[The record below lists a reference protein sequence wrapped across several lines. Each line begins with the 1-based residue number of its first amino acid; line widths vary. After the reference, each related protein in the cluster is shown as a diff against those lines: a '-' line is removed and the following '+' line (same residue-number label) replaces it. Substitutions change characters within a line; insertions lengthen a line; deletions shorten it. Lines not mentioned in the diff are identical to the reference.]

1 MDFSIQSNSFTFIRT
16 FFRLKDEHYASYPK
30 YLSNKN
36 NKFIIFRL
44 VNLAYESWDENI
56 YVLSFANLKFISP
69 SDNSSI
75 AKGTMEMTCEH
86 LKL

>member
-1 MDFSIQSNSFTFIRT
+1 MDFSIQSNSFTIKT
-16 FFRLKDEHYASYPK
+16 VFRLKDEHYASYPK

-69 SDNSSI
+69 SDANITKSP
-75 AKGTMEMTCEH
+75 MEMTCEH
-86 LKL
+86 LTM

>member
-1 MDFSIQSNSFTFIRT
+1 MDFSIQSNSFTFIKP

-56 YVLSFANLKFISP
+56 YVLGFANLKFISP

-75 AKGTMEMTCEH
+75 TKGPMEMTCEH